1 MKKLLLFI
9 VAFCFGVSSVF
20 AQTKQISGKVTSADD
35 GAPIP
40 GVSVVVKNST
50 TGTVTDV
57 EGNFNLT
64 VPENEVLVFSFVGM
78 RTVEVPIT
86 ETLVYNV
93 ELEAEAVG
101 VEEVIVTAMGIQRE
115 KKALGYAVTEIS
127 NEQIEQRG
135 QADIARV
142 LSGKS
147 SGVQVVQQSGLSGSG
162 TNVIIRGLSSFSA
175 SNQALFVVDGVPFSS
190 DYNSM
195 GREGARSDFING
207 NNGSSRF
214 LDLDPNSIESV
225 SVLKGLA
232 ASTLYGSEGRNGVIL
247 ITTKAGAAGKARKKT
262 EITVTSSY
270 FQNEIASL
278 PDYQN
283 EYGNGF
289 DQAFGWFFSNW
300 GPSFKEEGVAGW
312 GNSAAIDENGTLP
325 HPYSTS
331 TAAIQAAFPEF
342 QDARYEW
349 KPYNNVQDFFRTGH
363 IINSSV
369 NIRGASDNGNISYNV
384 NYSNLS
390 DKGFTPGNK
399 VNRNTLSVGGNAKL
413 TNNFTVNGVMNFAKT
428 DFVSPPVALSQGN
441 GATGTGSSVFGDLWF
456 TPRSIDLMGLPYQ
469 DPVTGG
475 SVYYR
480 QNNSIQHP
488 LWTINNAGT
497 QQITNRFYGKA
508 SLEYTFDEH
517 LKIMYR
523 VGIDV
528 YNESNIN
535 YQNRGG
541 VNTNSG
547 DVRML
552 SGFYET
558 WNNVNSIFDH
568 NITVSGDYDITD
580 DIGIAFNLGS
590 TVKMEI
596 FDQNGV
602 ASDNQQ
608 VYNVLRHFNFLNH
621 LEIESFYERNII
633 GAYGQLEMDYG
644 NFVYLTLAGRKDWV
658 SNFSEENRSVLYP
671 SASLSFLPTTV
682 FEDIKTENGL
692 NYLKLRVGYGTSANF
707 GDMDYPVS
715 NTLFL
720 NTYDLQDGSGANIV
734 TNTTGFILGNPDL
747 KPELL
752 QEFEVGMD
760 AVMWKNRVA
769 LDLSLYKRTTKDLII
784 NRPLDPASGYTT
796 VRTNIGEIQNKGIE
810 FNLGVDIIE
819 NTAAD
824 GFKWNTNLNF
834 TAYETEVIDLGLNTD
849 LVIYS
854 GFNNLGNAAI
864 EGEPLGIFHGGRIL
878 RHEETGEKIVGND
891 GLYVTDPQDGIIGDP
906 NPDWIS
912 NLTNT
917 FSFKNLA
924 LSFQFNYVH
933 GGDVYSSTIATL
945 LGRGLIT
952 ETIDRENTYVLP
964 GVDADG
970 NKNTFQINNSDYY
983 FSNVLFGPDELQVYD
998 ATTIRLQEVSLS
1010 YTLPSKL
1017 LSNTPL
1023 GAVSIT
1029 ASGYNLWYD
1038 AINTPDGAR
1047 FDPNTSGLG
1056 VGNGFGFDYINGPSA
1071 RRYGISAKITF

>member
-1 MKKLLLFI
+1 MKKLLLL
-9 VAFCFGVSSVF
+9 VMVLCFEGTILF
-20 AQTKQISGKVTSADD
+20 AQTKQITGTVTSASD
-35 GAPIP
+35 GESIP
-40 GVSVVVKNST
+40 GVSVAVKGT
-50 TGTVTDV
+50 TNGTITNTD
-57 EGNFNLT
+57 GNFSLT

-78 RTVEVPIT
+78 KTMEVPIT
-86 ETLVYNV
+86 ATSIYNV
-93 ELEAEAVG
+93 KLEIETVG
-101 VEEVIVTAMGIQRE
+101 VEEVIVTALGIKRD

-127 NEQIEQRG
+127 SEQIEQRG

-147 SGVQVVQQSGLSGSG
+147 AGVQIVQQSGLSGSG

-195 GREGARSDFING
+195 GRQGDRNDFVNG

-247 ITTKAGAAGKARKKT
+247 ITTKAGASGSVKKKA

-270 FQNEIASL
+270 FQTEIASL

-300 GPSFKEEGVAGW
+300 GPSFKEDGVAGW
-312 GNSAAIDENGTLP
+312 GNSAAFDENGTLP

-331 TAAIQAAFPEF
+331 TAAIQAAFPEYK
-342 QDARYEW
+342 DARYDW
-349 KPYNNVQDFFRTGH
+349 KPYNNVEDFFRKGNIFNT
-363 IINSSV
+363 SL
-369 NIRGASDNGNISYNV
+369 NIRGASDNGDITYNV
-384 NYSNLS
+384 NYSNLN
-390 DKGFTPGNK
+390 DKGFTPGNE
-399 VNRNTLSVGGNAKL
+399 VTRNTLGVGGSAKL
-413 TNNFTVNGVMNFAKT
+413 ANKFTVAGILNFANT
-428 DFVSPPVALSQGN
+428 NFISPPVALSQGN

-456 TPRSIDLMGLPYQ
+456 TPRSIDVMGLPYQ

-488 LWTINNAGT
+488 LWTINNAQT
-497 QQITNRFYGKA
+497 SQQTNRIYGKA
-508 SLEYTFDEH
+508 SLEYKYDEH
-517 LKIMYR
+517 LKIIYR

-528 YNESNIN
+528 YDESNIN
-535 YQNRGG
+535 YQNKGG
-541 VNTNSG
+541 VNSNSG

-552 SGFYET
+552 SGFYEK
-558 WNNVNSIFDH
+558 WNNINTIWDH
-568 NITVSGDYDITD
+568 NITLSGNYDISD
-580 DIGIAFNLGS
+580 RIGIAFNVGG
-590 TVKMEI
+590 TTKREI

-608 VYNVLRHFNFLNH
+608 VFGVLKHFNFLNH
-621 LEIESFYERNII
+621 VEIEDYYERNIV
-633 GAYGQLEMDYG
+633 GAYGQLEFDYD
-644 NFVYLTLAGRKDWV
+644 NFLFLTLAGRKDWV
-658 SNFSEENRSVLYP
+658 SNFSEENRSVFYP
-671 SASLSFLPTTV
+671 SASVSFLPTNV
-682 FEDIKTENGL
+682 FENIKSNGGL
-692 NYLKLRVGYGTSANF
+692 NYLKLRFGYGTSANF
-707 GDMDYPVS
+707 GDMGYPVS

-720 NTYDLQDGSGANIV
+720 DTKDFQDGTGSNIV
-734 TNTTGFILGNPDL
+734 TNTTGIVLGNPDL

-752 QEFEVGMD
+752 SEFEFGVD
-760 AVMWKNRVA
+760 AVLLNNRIT
-769 LDLSLYKRTTKDLII
+769 LDLSLYKRITKDLII
-784 NRPLDPASGYTT
+784 NRPLDPASGYYS

-810 FNLGVDIIE
+810 FSLGADIIK
-819 NTAAD
+819 NIAAD
-824 GFKWNTNLNF
+824 GFRWNATVNF
-834 TAYETEVIDLGLNTD
+834 TAYKSIVTDLGLDTD
-849 LVIYS
+849 LVVYS

-864 EGEPLGIFHGGRIL
+864 KDEPLGVFYGGRIL
-878 RHEETGEKIVGND
+878 RDETTGEKVVGND

-906 NPDWIS
+906 NPDWIT
-912 NLTNT
+912 NITNT
-917 FSFKNLA
+917 LSYKNITLG
-924 LSFQFNYVH
+924 FQFNYTH

-952 ETIDRENTYVLP
+952 ETSDRENTYVLP
-964 GVDADG
+964 GVDQSG

-998 ATTIRLQEVSLS
+998 ASTIRLQEISLS
-1010 YTLPSKL
+1010 YSLPSRIL
-1017 LSNTPL
+1017 ENTPL
-1023 GAVSIT
+1023 GSVSLT
-1029 ASGYNLWYD
+1029 ASGYNLWFD
-1038 AINTPDGAR
+1038 AINTPDGAN

-1056 VGNGFGFDYINGPSA
+1056 VGNGFGFDYINGPSS
-1071 RRYGISAKITF
+1071 RRYGFSIKLTF